1 MALCCQ
7 QAAQINET
15 ISTCRFAQS
24 MMNVSI
30 DARKGA
36 KEKGG
41 PAGLE
46 ALHGNLMKLDPVL
59 QQYLAV
65 CAAAACTV
73 PQHMCRLMQMF

>member
-1 MALCCQ
+1 MPVCCR
-7 QAAQINET
+7 QAAQVNET
-15 ISTCRFAQS
+15 ITTCRFAQS

-65 CAAAACTV
+65 SVCSAAGLCT
-73 PQHMCRLMQMF
+73 LEG

>member
-1 MALCCQ
+1 M
-7 QAAQINET
+7 ET

-24 MMNVSI
+24 MMNVSM
-30 DARKGA
+30 DVRKGA

-65 CAAAACTV
+65 DPAATCTLHLILV
-73 PQHMCRLMQMF
+73 G